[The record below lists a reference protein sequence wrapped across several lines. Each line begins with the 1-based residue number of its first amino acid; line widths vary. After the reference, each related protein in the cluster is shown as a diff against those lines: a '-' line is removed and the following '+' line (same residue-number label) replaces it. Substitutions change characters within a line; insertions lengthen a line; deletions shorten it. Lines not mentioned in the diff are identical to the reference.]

1 MRLGLMGGTF
11 DPPHRAHVAL
21 AHAAREALD
30 LDAVIVVPAG
40 DPWRKA
46 ERDVTAAPVRLQ
58 LAAAAFDDLEWVAIS
73 DIEVRREGPSYT
85 ADTLAELQAEQQ
97 GHDWWFILGQDALVD
112 LQHWH
117 EPARIVAL
125 ARLAVATRGDL
136 EAAEIAAVTAVP
148 ELRDRIDEVPFEPMD
163 VSATAIRAQVL
174 AGQLSPDLPDRVRA
188 LVDELGLYRN
198 APK

>member
-58 LAAAAFDDLEWVAIS
+58 LVAAAFDDLEWVAIS

-136 EAAEIAAVTAVP
+136 EATKIAAVTAVP

-174 AGQLSPDLPDRVRA
+174 AGQVSPDLPDRVRA

-198 APK
+198 PAK